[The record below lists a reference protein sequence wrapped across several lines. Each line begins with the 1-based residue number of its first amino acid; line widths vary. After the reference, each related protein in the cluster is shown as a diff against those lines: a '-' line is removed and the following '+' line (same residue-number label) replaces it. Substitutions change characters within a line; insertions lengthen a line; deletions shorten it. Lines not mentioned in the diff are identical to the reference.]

1 MSSRSATVGSVA
13 IWNSSLL
20 AVSALLITLW
30 LYIVVVALWLSL
42 MILVALWLYIVIVV
56 ALWFSL
62 MILVTLWLYIIIIII
77 ALWACIVVIMTIVMV
92 VVIDNR
98 VIVDDN
104 SVTSATVS
112 FSTSHAMGWAN
123 ETACVWLVTIVE
135 CMDVDLSAS
144 AVEVQIV
151 RMTTS
156 VVAVSVRSI
165 VVEMI
170 LAVVSIDWEYP

>member
-20 AVSALLITLW
+20 AVSALLI
-30 LYIVVVALWLSL
+30 ALWLSL

-56 ALWFSL
+56 TLWFSL
-62 MILVTLWLYIIIIII
+62 MILVALWLYIVIIV

-112 FSTSHAMGWAN
+112 FSTSHAVGWAN

-144 AVEVQIV
+144 AVEVRIV

>member
-62 MILVTLWLYIIIIII
+62 MILVTLWLYIIIVV
-77 ALWACIVVIMTIVMV
+77 ALWAYIIVIMTIVMV
-92 VVIDNR
+92 VVIDNS

-112 FSTSHAMGWAN
+112 FFTSHAMCRTN
-123 ETACVWLVTIVE
+123 
-135 CMDVDLSAS
+135 
-144 AVEVQIV
+144 
-151 RMTTS
+151 
-156 VVAVSVRSI
+156 
-165 VVEMI
+165 
-170 LAVVSIDWEYP
+170 

>member
-20 AVSALLITLW
+20 AVSALLI
-30 LYIVVVALWLSL
+30 ALWL
-42 MILVALWLYIVIVV
+42 
-56 ALWFSL
+56 SL
-62 MILVTLWLYIIIIII
+62 MILVTLWLYIIIIV

-92 VVIDNR
+92 VVIDNS

-156 VVAVSVRSI
+156 VVAVSYMNETVFT
-165 VVEMI
+165 
-170 LAVVSIDWEYP
+170 EYDDFSTYTPRGY